1 MLARLLHRW
10 AVQQSLRAWIDLI
23 NSSSE
28 ISVYQREL
36 AVFCCMIRQTA
47 RAFQT
52 RAGRCRCFTNRA
64 TSSISSG
71 AKIHT
76 TCIGNVFSAVA

>member
-28 ISVYQREL
+28 ISVRLREL
-36 AVFCCMIRQTA
+36 AVFCC
-47 RAFQT
+47 
-52 RAGRCRCFTNRA
+52 
-64 TSSISSG
+64 
-71 AKIHT
+71 
-76 TCIGNVFSAVA
+76 